1 MAEMNILDKLEEILV
16 KTTDQIAPIK
26 EYSNNM
32 TTKSQI
38 TPTVIKR
45 KISQRQRLV
54 ARLKQNP
61 TVELKGRVK
70 NLNIV

>member
-1 MAEMNILDKLEEILV
+1 MAEMNILDNLEEILV

-45 KISQRQRLV
+45 KIS
-54 ARLKQNP
+54 
-61 TVELKGRVK
+61 
-70 NLNIV
+70 